1 MCMCICILVH
11 IHLCAC
17 MCVHLYVQVYV
28 CTDVIEWSIHVFG
41 NLFNKVTVTGQQ
53 FQSVRH

>member
-1 MCMCICILVH
+1 
-11 IHLCAC
+11 